1 MRFLIDANLPRS
13 AVALLVG
20 FGHEVDFA
28 RDIGMASAP
37 DEEIAL
43 RAKET
48 SAALLTRDLD
58 FADIR
63 RYPPSQYAGIVVLR
77 LADDATAV
85 EIVAV
90 IESHLVPVHAR
101 DAFPSLFFP
110 IAPHRETNDLQFPVK
125 MISSLTSAVLA

>member
-1 MRFLIDANLPRS
+1 MREGERPVNAWSRKSLR
-13 AVALLVG
+13 LLGSVG
-20 FGHEVDFA
+20 EPINPEAWEWYHHVVGDD
-28 RDIGMASAP
+28 RC
-37 DEEIAL
+37 
-43 RAKET
+43 
-48 SAALLTRDLD
+48 
-58 FADIR
+58 
-63 RYPPSQYAGIVVLR
+63 VVLR

-125 MISSLTSAVLA
+125 MISTLTSAVLA